1 LSKGIA
7 AEVLFDYHIIER
19 GMMTARPIYDSG
31 YDRIVDHKGNLTRVQ
46 IKMTACKQSG
56 SYWVSTSGVKRRRY
70 VNEFDVLAIYIKPA
84 CAWLLMPFS
93 EITGSAMRV
102 RVDGRF
108 EKYVNNWGIF
118 YAKN

>member
-1 LSKGIA
+1 LSKGAA

-46 IKMTACKQSG
+46 IKMTTYKQSG
-56 SYWVSTSGVKRRRY
+56 SFWVSTSG
-70 VNEFDVLAIYIKPA
+70 IKPE

-102 RVDGRF
+102 RVDRRF

>member
-1 LSKGIA
+1 LSKGAA

-46 IKMTACKQSG
+46 IKMTSCKRGG
-56 SYWVSTSGVKRRRY
+56 SFWVGTSGVRKRKY
-70 VNEFDVLAIYIKPA
+70 VDEFDVLAIYIKPA

-93 EITGSAMRV
+93 VCGA
-102 RVDGRF
+102 
-108 EKYVNNWGIF
+108 F
-118 YAKN
+118 YPYR